1 MCHSQNN
8 VQFDLNIQLIKC
20 SILIWRL
27 TVAIIII
34 PKGRLTTLNTK
45 AYYVTISCGLKPLF
59 RWKLCITSRHSRIY
73 WHEIWPSCT
82 NLFQF
87 ILVDTYYVLLL
98 TTLLML
104 HWRHSTVTNENRKN
118 SYIPFSQ
125 YRWPVWKS
133 CLFIIA
139 AITSKDH
146 KVKIGEIFHIYPRFL
161 LWEIKEDTRGLS

>member
-8 VQFDLNIQLIKC
+8 VQVDLNIQLIKC

-59 RWKLCITSRHSRIY
+59 KWKLCITSRHSRIY

-87 ILVDTYYVLLL
+87 ILVDTYYILLL
-98 TTLLML
+98 TILLML
-104 HWRHSTVTNENRKN
+104 HWRHSISTVTNEKAQKFLH
-118 SYIPFSQ
+118 SIF
-125 YRWPVWKS
+125 
-133 CLFIIA
+133 CLFTDWKNCEFLIA
-139 AITSKDH
+139 AITNKDH
-146 KVKIGEIFHIYPRFL
+146 
-161 LWEIKEDTRGLS
+161 